1 MVKYSLS
8 ALGSEKPEHLPQ
20 SVQAAAEDALFNLAK
35 DIFSRLLHSLSF
47 KLSFT
52 AGLIIFLAVSA
63 AAWFNIQAQ
72 ISQLE
77 KTMESEASSFVDT
90 VRRATYWS
98 MLQNQRDSLHQ
109 IIQDVGRQPNI
120 ERVRVFN
127 KDGMVMF
134 SSLAD
139 EIGHEVDKKA
149 EACYGCHSSDA
160 PLARLPSGQT
170 TRIFN
175 APDGER
181 LLGIIRPIY
190 NEPSCYTP
198 ACHAHPPEQQVLG
211 VLDVNMNL
219 AGLDQQMQDRLWQT
233 LGFAA
238 ALFIGVSTFIGL
250 GILFTVSRSVNRM
263 VLEVDKVTEGQMDRV
278 ETVEA
283 PDELGRVAQAFNR
296 MVESVTRRNRAKD
309 QRYRQLVTNSTDAV
323 VVTDG
328 KGRVIWG
335 NPVANQL
342 LGVENG
348 YAQYQD
354 IVSMV
359 EPEERDGLLGAM
371 RQAMET
377 AEPTGIMRF
386 NLHAADGKLKIIEG
400 RFRPLEDEEGG
411 TNLLAN
417 LRDIT
422 ERESLEAELER
433 RRNFERQLV
442 RQALNAI
449 IATDQGGLV
458 QVFNESAER
467 LFETTANEVIGQSD
481 YTRFFP
487 RAQVKL
493 IQKSLYENPEDGGSL
508 MRVLVVKTSNG
519 KRLPVMLSARAL
531 YIKGVFSG
539 VVMFLQ
545 NLRESKHLKA
555 QLIRKTRLAAAGQTA
570 AGLAHCLKNLL
581 HGLGSAT
588 YLVDQGLSDQD
599 LELTS
604 DGWRMVKKNLDQMSA
619 LTQDLLSYA
628 RDRRPQYQAFNLN
641 QLLHECSHLVDG
653 RAKEAGV
660 EIEIVADPGCGR
672 VMLDPQGVRR
682 VVLNLLTNSLDAL
695 AENPPD
701 PGPARIELAA
711 GRDGFGQVL
720 ISVSDNGPGLSPE
733 ARKRLFSGLFT
744 SKGSKGTGLG
754 LLVSQKIAEEHGG
767 TLEFSNLSGG
777 GVRFT
782 LAMPDLAENGGQ
794 AQMPPEV

>member
-1 MVKYSLS
+1 ML
-8 ALGSEKPEHLPQ
+8 
-20 SVQAAAEDALFNLAK
+20 NLAK
-35 DIFSRLLHSLSF
+35 NIFSRLLHSLSF

-52 AGLIIFLAVSA
+52 AGLIIFLAVSV
-63 AAWFNIQAQ
+63 AAWFNIQTQ
-72 ISQLE
+72 QSQLE
-77 KTMESEASSFVDT
+77 KTVETEASSFVDT

-98 MLQNQRDSLHQ
+98 MLRNQRESLHQ

-127 KDGMVMF
+127 KDGTVMF
-134 SSLAD
+134 SSLGE

-149 EACYGCHSSDA
+149 EACYGCHSSEA

-170 TRIFN
+170 TRFFR

-190 NEPSCYTP
+190 NEPSCSTP

-219 AGLDQQMQDRLWQT
+219 AGLDEQMQDRLWQT

-250 GILFTVSRSVNRM
+250 VIILTFSRSVNRM
-263 VLEVDKVTEGQMDRV
+263 VLEVDKVSQGQMDRV
-278 ETVEA
+278 ETMKA
-283 PDELGRVAQAFNR
+283 PDELGRVAAAFNR
-296 MVESVTRRNRAKD
+296 MVESVTRRTLAKD
-309 QRYRQLVTNSTDAV
+309 RRYRQLVTNSTDAV
-323 VVTDG
+323 LVTDSR
-328 KGRVIWG
+328 GRVLWG

-342 LGVENG
+342 LGVEDG

-354 IVSMV
+354 IISMV
-359 EPEERDGLLGAM
+359 EAEEQDELL
-371 RQAMET
+371 QAMQLAMDT
-377 AEPTGIMRF
+377 DQPTDIMRF
-386 NLHAADGKLKIIEG
+386 HLNSADGQLKIIEG
-400 RFRPLEDEEGG
+400 RFRPLEDEEGQ

-422 ERESLEAELER
+422 KRQALEAELER
-433 RRNFERQLV
+433 RRNFEQQLV

-449 IATDQGGLV
+449 VATDQAGLV
-458 QVFNESAER
+458 QVFNESAEQ
-467 LFETTANEVIGQSD
+467 LFEAHANEVIGKSH

-487 RAQVKL
+487 RAQVKV
-493 IQKSLYENPEDGGSL
+493 IKKALYDNPQSGEAL
-508 MRVLVVKTSNG
+508 TRVVVVKTSSG
-519 KRLPVMLSARAL
+519 RRLPVMLSARDL

-599 LELTS
+599 LELTG

-628 RDRRPQYQAFNLN
+628 RDRRPQYQPFNLN
-641 QLLHECSHLVDG
+641 QLLHECAHLVAG
-653 RAKEAGV
+653 RSKEAGV
-660 EIEIVADPGCGR
+660 EIDIATDPACQR

-695 AENPPD
+695 SANPPE
-701 PGPARIELAA
+701 PGPPRIELGN

-720 ISVSDNGPGLSPE
+720 ISVRDNGPGLTPE
-733 ARKRLFSGLFT
+733 ASKHLFSGLFT

-767 TLEFSNLSGG
+767 TLEFTNLSGR

-782 LAMPDLAENGGQ
+782 LAVPDLTESAEENQ
-794 AQMPPEV
+794 TDSADT

>member
-1 MVKYSLS
+1 V
-8 ALGSEKPEHLPQ
+8 
-20 SVQAAAEDALFNLAK
+20 AEDALLKLAK
-35 DIFSRLLHSLSF
+35 DIFSRLLNSLSF

-63 AAWFNIQAQ
+63 AAWFNIRSQQ
-72 ISQLE
+72 HQLE
-77 KTMESEASSFVDT
+77 KAVETEASSFVDT

-98 MLQNQRDSLHQ
+98 MLRNQRESLHQ
-109 IIQDVGRQPNI
+109 IIQDVGRQPGI

-127 KDGMVMF
+127 KDGTVMF
-134 SSLAD
+134 SSLGE
-139 EIGHEVDKKA
+139 EIGQAVDMKA
-149 EACYGCHSSDA
+149 EACYGCHSSEA
-160 PLARLPSGQT
+160 PLVRLPSGQT
-170 TRIFN
+170 TRFFHSS
-175 APDGER
+175 DGER

-190 NEPSCYTP
+190 NEPACFTP

-219 AGLDQQMQDRLWQT
+219 ASLDGQMQDRLWQT
-233 LGFAA
+233 LAFAA

-250 GILFTVSRSVNRM
+250 VIIRTVSRSVNRM
-263 VLEVDKVTEGQMDRV
+263 VLEVDKVSEGQMDRV

-283 PDELGRVAQAFNR
+283 PDELGRVADAFNR
-296 MVESVTRRNRAKD
+296 MVESVTRRTRAKD
-309 QRYRQLVTNSTDAV
+309 RRYRRLVTNSTDAV
-323 VVTDG
+323 LVTDSQ
-328 KGRVIWG
+328 GRVLWG

-342 LGVENG
+342 LGVEDG

-354 IVSMV
+354 IVSMA
-359 EPEERDGLLGAM
+359 EAEEQDGLLQAM
-371 RQAMET
+371 REAMESD
-377 AEPTGIMRF
+377 EPTGIIRF
-386 NLHAADGKLKIIEG
+386 NLQSADGNLKIIEG
-400 RFRPLEDEEGG
+400 RFRPLEDEEGQ

-422 ERESLEAELER
+422 DRERLETELER
-433 RRNFERQLV
+433 RRNFEQQLV

-449 IATDQGGLV
+449 VATDQDGLV
-458 QVFNESAER
+458 QVFNDSAEK
-467 LFETTANEVIGQSD
+467 LFETHANEVIGQTH

-487 RAQVKL
+487 RAQIKVIK
-493 IQKSLYENPEDGGSL
+493 KALYENPKTGEAL
-508 MRVLVVKTSNG
+508 NRVVVVKTSSG
-519 KRLPVMLSARAL
+519 KRLPVMLSARIL

-588 YLVDQGLSDQD
+588 YLVDQGLSEQD
-599 LELTS
+599 LELTN

-628 RDRRPQYQAFNLN
+628 RDRRPEYQPFNLN
-641 QLLHECSHLVDG
+641 QLLHECAHLVAG
-653 RAKEAGV
+653 RAQESDV
-660 EIEIVADPGCGR
+660 DIEIKTDPSCDR

-682 VVLNLLTNSLDAL
+682 VVLNLLTNSMDAL

-701 PGPARIELAA
+701 NASPHIELAD

-720 ISVSDNGPGLSPE
+720 ITVTDNGPGLTPE
-733 ARKRLFSGLFT
+733 ASKRLFSGLFT

-767 TLEFSNLSGG
+767 TLDFHNLVDK

-782 LAMPDLAENGGQ
+782 LAVPDLTESTEDHQTATNE
-794 AQMPPEV
+794 A

>member
-1 MVKYSLS
+1 M
-8 ALGSEKPEHLPQ
+8 
-20 SVQAAAEDALFNLAK
+20 FNLAK
-35 DIFSRLLHSLSF
+35 DIFSRLYNSLSF

-63 AAWFNIQAQ
+63 AAWLNIRSQQ
-72 ISQLE
+72 MQLE
-77 KTMESEASSFVDT
+77 KAVETEAASFVDT

-98 MLQNQRDSLHQ
+98 MLQNQRESLHQ
-109 IIQDVGRQPNI
+109 IIQDVGQQPGI

-127 KDGMVMF
+127 KEGMVMF
-134 SSLAD
+134 SSLAR
-139 EIGHEVDKKA
+139 EIGHEVDMKA

-170 TRIFN
+170 TRTFL

-190 NEPSCYTP
+190 NEPACFTP
-198 ACHAHPPEQQVLG
+198 ACHAHPPDKQVLG

-219 AGLDQQMQDRLWQT
+219 AAVDRQMGERLWQT

-238 ALFIGVSTFIGL
+238 ALFLGVSTFIGL
-250 GILFTVSRSVNRM
+250 AIILTVNRSVNRM
-263 VLEVDKVTEGQMDRV
+263 VLEVDKVSQGQMDRV
-278 ETVEA
+278 EMVEA
-283 PDELGRVAQAFNR
+283 PDELGRVAEAFNN
-296 MVESVTRRNRAKD
+296 MVESVTRRTRAKD
-309 QRYRQLVTNSTDAV
+309 LRYRRLVTNSTDAV
-323 VVTDG
+323 LVTDERG
-328 KGRVIWG
+328 HVLWG

-342 LGVENG
+342 LGVEEG

-354 IVSMV
+354 IASMV
-359 EPEERDGLLGAM
+359 LPEERDHLLKAM
-371 RQAMET
+371 REAMDQDQ
-377 AEPTGIMRF
+377 PTDIMRF
-386 NLHAADGKLKIIEG
+386 NLQSADGQMKLIEG
-400 RFRPLEDEEGG
+400 RFRPMEDEEGQ
-411 TNLLAN
+411 NFLLAN

-422 ERESLEAELER
+422 DRQRLETELER
-433 RRNFERQLV
+433 RRKFEQQLV

-449 IATDQGGLV
+449 VATDQDGLV
-458 QVFNESAER
+458 QVFNDSAEK
-467 LFETTANEVIGQSD
+467 LFEIHANEVIGQAH
-481 YTRFFP
+481 YTLFFP
-487 RAQVKL
+487 RAQIKVIK
-493 IQKSLYENPEDGGSL
+493 KALYESSQSGGSL
-508 MRVLVVKTSNG
+508 DRVVVVKTGGG
-519 KRLPVMLSARAL
+519 KRLPVMLSARDL

-599 LELTS
+599 LELTG
-604 DGWRMVKKNLDQMSA
+604 DGWRMIKKNLDQMSA

-628 RDRRPQYQAFNLN
+628 RDRRPEYQAFNLN
-641 QLLHECSHLVDG
+641 QLLHECAHLVAG
-653 RAKEAGV
+653 RARESGV
-660 EIEIVADPGCGR
+660 GIEIETDPSCDR
-672 VMLDPQGVRR
+672 VTLDPQGVRR
-682 VVLNLLTNSLDAL
+682 VVLNLLTNSMDAL
-695 AENPPD
+695 ADSPPKD
-701 PGPARIELAA
+701 GPPRIDLADS
-711 GRDGFGQVL
+711 RDGFGQVI

-767 TLEFSNLSGG
+767 TLDFSNLSGG

-782 LAMPDLAENGGQ
+782 LAVPDLSESNDSNETA
-794 AQMPPEV
+794 A

>member
-1 MVKYSLS
+1 M
-8 ALGSEKPEHLPQ
+8 
-20 SVQAAAEDALFNLAK
+20 FNLAK

-63 AAWFNIQAQ
+63 AAWFNIRAQ
-72 ISQLE
+72 QSQLE
-77 KTMESEASSFVDT
+77 KTVETEASSFVDT

-98 MLQNQRDSLHQ
+98 MLKNQRESLHQ
-109 IIQDVGRQPNI
+109 IIQDVGHQPGI

-127 KDGMVMF
+127 KDGTVMF

-139 EIGHEVDKKA
+139 EIGQAVDKKA

-170 TRIFN
+170 TRIFK

-190 NEPSCYTP
+190 NEPACFTP

-219 AGLDQQMQDRLWQT
+219 AGLDEQMQERLWQT
-233 LGFAA
+233 LLFAA
-238 ALFIGVSTFIGL
+238 ALFVGVSTFIGL
-250 GILFTVSRSVNRM
+250 AIIFTVNRSVNRM
-263 VLEVDKVTEGQMDRV
+263 VLEVDKVSQGQMDRV

-296 MVESVTRRNRAKD
+296 MVESVTRRTRAKD
-309 QRYRQLVTNSTDAV
+309 RRYRRLVTNSTDAV
-323 VVTDG
+323 LVTDG
-328 KGRVIWG
+328 QGRVLWG
-335 NPVANQL
+335 NPVANDL
-342 LGVENG
+342 LGVAEG

-354 IVSMV
+354 MVSMAEPV
-359 EPEERDGLLGAM
+359 EQEGLRRALQEAM
-371 RQAMET
+371 DKDQ
-377 AEPTGIMRF
+377 PTGIMRF
-386 NLHAADGKLKIIEG
+386 NLHSADGQMKLIEG
-400 RFRPLEDEEGG
+400 RFRPLEDEEGQ

-422 ERESLEAELER
+422 DRQRLETELEQ
-433 RRNFERQLV
+433 RRNFEQQLV

-449 IATDQGGLV
+449 VATDQAGLV
-458 QVFNESAER
+458 QVFNDSAEE
-467 LFETTANEVIGQSD
+467 LFEVKAEEMIGEAH

-493 IQKSLYENPEDGGSL
+493 IQKALYENPQSGGAL
-508 MRVLVVKTSNG
+508 TRVVVVKTSSG

-599 LELTS
+599 LELTGE
-604 DGWRMVKKNLDQMSA
+604 GWRMVKRNLDQMSA

-641 QLLHECSHLVDG
+641 QLLHECAHLVAG
-653 RAKEAGV
+653 RAQEAGV
-660 EIEIVADPGCGR
+660 EIEVKTDPACER
-672 VMLDPQGVRR
+672 VKLDPQGVRR

-695 AENPPD
+695 AENPPQA
-701 PGPARIELAA
+701 GPPRIELAN
-711 GRDGFGQVL
+711 GRDGYGQVL
-720 ISVSDNGPGLSPE
+720 VSVTDNGPGLTPE
-733 ARKRLFSGLFT
+733 ASKRLFSGLFT

-754 LLVSQKIAEEHGG
+754 LLVSQKIVEEHGG
-767 TLEFSNLSGG
+767 TLDFSNLSQG

-782 LAMPDLAENGGQ
+782 LAVPDLSETAADNKSDSAE
-794 AQMPPEV
+794 A

>member
-1 MVKYSLS
+1 M
-8 ALGSEKPEHLPQ
+8 
-20 SVQAAAEDALFNLAK
+20 FNLAK

-63 AAWFNIQAQ
+63 AAWFNIRAQ
-72 ISQLE
+72 QSQLE
-77 KTMESEASSFVDT
+77 KTVETEAASFVDT

-98 MLQNQRDSLHQ
+98 MLKNQRESLHQ
-109 IIQDVGRQPNI
+109 IIQDVGRQPGI

-127 KDGMVMF
+127 KDGTVMF

-139 EIGHEVDKKA
+139 EIGQEVDKKA
-149 EACYGCHSSDA
+149 EACYGCHASDA

-190 NEPSCYTP
+190 NEPACFTP

-219 AGLDQQMQDRLWQT
+219 AGLDEQMQERLWQT
-233 LGFAA
+233 LAFAA
-238 ALFIGVSTFIGL
+238 ALFVGVSTFIGL
-250 GILFTVSRSVNRM
+250 AIIFTVNRSVNRM
-263 VLEVDKVTEGQMDRV
+263 VLEVDKVSQGQMDRV

-283 PDELGRVAQAFNR
+283 PDELGRVARAFNR
-296 MVESVTRRNRAKD
+296 MVESVTRRTRAKD
-309 QRYRQLVTNSTDAV
+309 RRYRRLVTNSSDAV
-323 VVTDG
+323 LVTDV
-328 KGRVIWG
+328 KGRVLWG
-335 NPVANQL
+335 NPVANEL
-342 LGVENG
+342 LGVKEG

-354 IVSMV
+354 MVSMA
-359 EPEERDGLLGAM
+359 EPAEQEGLRRALQEAM
-371 RQAMET
+371 DQDQ
-377 AEPTGIMRF
+377 PTGIMRF
-386 NLHAADGKLKIIEG
+386 NLHSADGQTKLIEG
-400 RFRPLEDEEGG
+400 RFRPLEDEEGQ

-422 ERESLEAELER
+422 DRQRLETELEQ
-433 RRNFERQLV
+433 RRNFEQQLV

-449 IATDQGGLV
+449 VATDQAGLV
-458 QVFNESAER
+458 QVFNDSAEQ
-467 LFETTANEVIGQSD
+467 LFEVKAQEIIGEAH

-493 IQKSLYENPEDGGSL
+493 IQKALYDNPQSGGAL
-508 MRVLVVKTSNG
+508 TRVVVVKTSSG

-599 LELTS
+599 LELTGE
-604 DGWRMVKKNLDQMSA
+604 GWRMVKKNLDQMSA

-628 RDRRPQYQAFNLN
+628 RDRRPQYQPFNLN
-641 QLLHECSHLVDG
+641 QLLHECAHLVAG
-653 RAKEAGV
+653 RAREAGL
-660 EIEIVADPGCGR
+660 EIEVKTDPACER
-672 VMLDPQGVRR
+672 VKLDPQGVRR

-695 AENPPD
+695 AETPPQA
-701 PGPARIELAA
+701 GPPRIELAD
-711 GRDGFGQVL
+711 GRDGYGQVL
-720 ISVSDNGPGLSPE
+720 VSVTDNGPGLTPE
-733 ARKRLFSGLFT
+733 ASKRLFSGLFT

-754 LLVSQKIAEEHGG
+754 LLVSQKIVEEHGG
-767 TLEFSNLSGG
+767 TLDFANLKEG

-782 LAMPDLAENGGQ
+782 LAVPDLSETAADNQTETEG
-794 AQMPPEV
+794 A

>member
-1 MVKYSLS
+1 M
-8 ALGSEKPEHLPQ
+8 
-20 SVQAAAEDALFNLAK
+20 FNLAK
-35 DIFSRLLHSLSF
+35 NIFSRLLHSLSF

-72 ISQLE
+72 RSQLE
-77 KTMESEASSFVDT
+77 KTVESEAASFVDT

-127 KDGMVMF
+127 KDGTVMF

-170 TRIFN
+170 TRIFI

-219 AGLDQQMQDRLWQT
+219 AGLDHQMQDRLWQT

-250 GILFTVSRSVNRM
+250 AVILTVSRSVNRM

-278 ETVEA
+278 EAVEA

-296 MVESVTRRNRAKD
+296 MVESVTRRTRAKD
-309 QRYRQLVTNSTDAV
+309 RRYRQLVTNSTDAV
-323 VVTDG
+323 VVTDFQ
-328 KGRVIWG
+328 GRVLWG
-335 NPVANQL
+335 NPVADQL
-342 LGVENG
+342 FGADAGKAREL
-348 YAQYQD
+348 D
-354 IVSMV
+354 LVSMV
-359 EPEERDGLLGAM
+359 DPDEQDILLQTM
-371 RQAMET
+371 QQAMNQDQ
-377 AEPTGIMRF
+377 PTDITRF
-386 NLHAADGKLKIIEG
+386 NLQSLDGKLKIVEG
-400 RFRPLEDEEGG
+400 RFRRLENEEGG

-422 ERESLEAELER
+422 ERQSLEAELER

-449 IATDQGGLV
+449 IATDQSGIV

-467 LFETTANEVIGQSD
+467 LFEARAQEVIGQAD

-493 IQKSLYENPEDGGSL
+493 IQKALYENPEDGGSL
-508 MRVLVVKTSNG
+508 MRVLVVKTSSG

-531 YIKGVFSG
+531 YIKGGFSG

-599 LELTS
+599 LELT
-604 DGWRMVKKNLDQMSA
+604 DEGWRMVKKNLDQMSA

-628 RDRRPQYQAFNLN
+628 RDRRPQYQTFNLN
-641 QLLHECSHLVDG
+641 QLLHECSHLVAG
-653 RAKEAGV
+653 RAQEAGV
-660 EIEIVADPGCGR
+660 EIEILTDPSCDR

-682 VVLNLLTNSLDAL
+682 VVLNLLTNSLDAF
-695 AENPPD
+695 ASNPPD
-701 PGPARIELAA
+701 PGPPRIELAA

-720 ISVSDNGPGLSPE
+720 ISVSDNGPGLNPE

-767 TLEFSNLSGG
+767 TLDFSNLSEG

-782 LAMPDLAENGGQ
+782 LAVPDLEETGKEN
-794 AQMPPEV
+794 PIPSEV

>member
-1 MVKYSLS
+1 L
-8 ALGSEKPEHLPQ
+8 L
-20 SVQAAAEDALFNLAK
+20 NLAK

-72 ISQLE
+72 RDQLE
-77 KTMESEASSFVDT
+77 KTMETEASGFVDT

-98 MLQNQRDSLHQ
+98 MLRNQRDSLHQ
-109 IIQDVGRQPNI
+109 IIQDVGRQPGI

-127 KDGMVMF
+127 KEGTVMF
-134 SSLAD
+134 SSLAG
-139 EIGHEVDKKA
+139 EIGREVDKKA
-149 EACYGCHSSDA
+149 EACYGCHSSEA
-160 PLARLPSGQT
+160 PLARLPSRET
-170 TRIFN
+170 TRIFL

-190 NEPSCYTP
+190 NEPACSTP

-219 AGLDQQMQDRLWQT
+219 AGLDQKMAKRLWQT

-250 GILFTVSRSVNRM
+250 VIIFTVSRSVGRL
-263 VLEVDKVTEGQMDRV
+263 VREVDKVSEGQMDRV
-278 ETVEA
+278 EAVKA
-283 PDELGRVAQAFNR
+283 PDELGRVAKAFNR
-296 MVESVTRRNRAKD
+296 MAESVTRRTRAKD
-309 QRYRQLVTNSTDAV
+309 RRYRQLVTNSTDAV
-323 VVTDG
+323 VVCDVH
-328 KGRVIWG
+328 GRILWG
-335 NPVANQL
+335 NPVADQIMGAAEGGSADL
-342 LGVENG
+342 DLV
-348 YAQYQD
+348 A
-354 IVSMV
+354 MA
-359 EPEERDGLLGAM
+359 EPEEREMLQQAM
-371 RQAMET
+371 RQAMAQE
-377 AEPTGIMRF
+377 EPTDIMQF
-386 NLHAADGKLKIIEG
+386 HLHSGDGQIKILEG
-400 RFRPLEDEEGG
+400 RFRRLESED
-411 TNLLAN
+411 NDAALLAN

-422 ERESLEAELER
+422 KRQLLEEELER

-449 IATDQGGLV
+449 VATDQGGLV
-458 QVFNESAER
+458 QVFNDSAEQ
-467 LFETTANEVIGQSD
+467 LFEVNALEVIGQSH

-493 IQKSLYENPEDGGSL
+493 IQKALYETPQADGSL
-508 MRVLVVKTSNG
+508 MRVVVVKTTSG
-519 KRLPVMLSARAL
+519 KRLPVMLSARSL
-531 YIKGVFSG
+531 YIKGMFSG

-588 YLVDQGLSDQD
+588 YLVDQGFSDQD
-599 LELTS
+599 LELAGE
-604 DGWRMVKKNLDQMSA
+604 GWRMIKKNLDQMSA

-628 RDRRPQYQAFNLN
+628 RDRRPQYQPFNLN
-641 QLLHECSHLVDG
+641 QLLHECAHLVAG

-660 EIEIVADPGCGR
+660 KIEIKTDPACDR

-682 VVLNLLTNSLDAL
+682 VVLNLLTNSMDAL
-695 AENPPD
+695 ASSPPRE
-701 PGPARIELAA
+701 GPPRIELAD
-711 GRDGFGQVL
+711 GRDGFGQV
-720 ISVSDNGPGLSPE
+720 IVSVSDNGPGLTPE
-733 ARKRLFSGLFT
+733 ARKHLFSGLFT

-767 TLEFSNLSGG
+767 TMDFANLAGG

-782 LAMPDLAENGGQ
+782 LAVPDLSEQAAEAGASSQ
-794 AQMPPEV
+794 KSEA